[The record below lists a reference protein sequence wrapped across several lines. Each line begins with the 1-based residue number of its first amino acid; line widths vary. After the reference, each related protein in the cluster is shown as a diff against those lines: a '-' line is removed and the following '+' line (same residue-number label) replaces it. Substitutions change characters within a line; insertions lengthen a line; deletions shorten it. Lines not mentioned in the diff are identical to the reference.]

1 MTGLRWM
8 ALVFVVLGVATVG
21 LGIYDVQ
28 RPHGTLGY
36 VQFAIAAAWFLVA
49 WLNWTRANRFP

>member
-1 MTGLRWM
+1 M